1 MNPERSQRRL
11 TNQGMQ
17 NYQQV
22 ADTNLCKTL
31 NIALII
37 LYRDIESMIKQE
49 KYGPRVVKFMSAV
62 RK

>member
-31 NIALII
+31 NVALII
-37 LYRDIESMIKQE
+37 LYKDIESMIKQDN
-49 KYGPRVVKFMSAV
+49 GPRVVKFMSAV

>member
-1 MNPERSQRRL
+1 
-11 TNQGMQ
+11 MQ
-17 NYQQV
+17 KYQQV

-31 NIALII
+31 NVALII
-37 LYRDIESMIKQE
+37 LYKDIESMIKQE